1 MARIQYRRSE
11 IQKMKDYN
19 DFFDEMIDVDDEAE
33 VEGEEL
39 LDEDG
44 EYEMEDD
51 EDEDE
56 DLATVVRTAVLR
68 KNDMLALLSLKA
80 TPEGGQIV
88 RLDPRQRLPSMQR
101 YETEEEALKWFTR
114 SLTTSRKN
122 GWAVVYDG
130 LPLVG

>member
-1 MARIQYRRSE
+1 
-11 IQKMKDYN
+11 MKDYN

-33 VEGEEL
+33 VEGEEF

-44 EYEMEDD
+44 GYDGDD
-51 EDEDE
+51 EDEEGED
-56 DLATVVRTAVLR
+56 DLATVVRTVVLR

-114 SLTTSRKN
+114 SLATSRKN
-122 GWAVVYDG
+122 GWEVVYDG
-130 LPLVG
+130 APLVG

>member
-1 MARIQYRRSE
+1 
-11 IQKMKDYN
+11 MKDYN

-33 VEGEEL
+33 GQGEEL
-39 LDEDG
+39 LEEDA
-44 EYEMEDD
+44 EFEM

-56 DLATVVRTAVLR
+56 EGEDDLATVVRTAVLK

-101 YETEEEALKWFTR
+101 YETEEEALRWFTR
-114 SLTTSRKN
+114 SLATSRKN

-130 LPLVG
+130 TPLVG

>member
-1 MARIQYRRSE
+1 
-11 IQKMKDYN
+11 MKDHN
-19 DFFDEMIDVDDEAE
+19 DFFDDIIDVDGDA
-33 VEGEEL
+33 EGEEAEYT
-39 LDEDG
+39 DEED
-44 EYEMEDD
+44 EFDD
-51 EDEDE
+51 EEDE
-56 DLATVVRTAVLR
+56 EEDFATVVRTAVLR

-88 RLDPRQRLPSMQR
+88 RLDPRQRLPSMQS

-114 SLTTSRKN
+114 SLATSRKN

>member
-1 MARIQYRRSE
+1 
-11 IQKMKDYN
+11 MKDYN

-33 VEGEEL
+33 VEVEGEEL

-44 EYEMEDD
+44 EYELEDD

-56 DLATVVRTAVLR
+56 ALATVVRTAVLR
-68 KNDMLALLSLKA
+68 KNDLLALLSLKA

-88 RLDPRQRLPSMQR
+88 RYDPRQRLPSMQR

-114 SLTTSRKN
+114 SLSTSRKN

-130 LPLVG
+130 TPLVG

>member
-1 MARIQYRRSE
+1 
-11 IQKMKDYN
+11 MKDYN

-39 LDEDG
+39 LDEDD
-44 EYEMEDD
+44 EYEGDDEEGDEDD
-51 EDEDE
+51 
-56 DLATVVRTAVLR
+56 DLAAVVRTAVLQ

-88 RLDPRQRLPSMQR
+88 RLDPRQRLPTMQR
-101 YETEEEALKWFTR
+101 YETEEEAHKWFSR
-114 SLTTSRKN
+114 SLATSRKN

-130 LPLVG
+130 TPLVG